1 MSSSAIRIRNPRG
14 EFVEPAAISSSDAK
28 NGFGRVLEQ
37 VTKEGGVAI
46 TLRNEPRF
54 MVIPIET
61 YQRMAQ
67 ADSRLLDTLTGEF
80 DALLDRMQ
88 QPGARA
94 AMERAFG
101 MAPDELGKAARR
113 QVAAVA
119 RMPKPAAAGHV
130 APVKRSAAR
139 KTRHRTRG

>member
-1 MSSSAIRIRNPRG
+1 MSSSAIRIRNARG

-28 NGFGRVLEQ
+28 NSFGRVLER

-54 MVIPIET
+54 VVIPVET

-67 ADSRLLDTLTGEF
+67 ADSRLLDVLTGEF

-88 QPGARA
+88 KPGARA
-94 AMERAFG
+94 TMEHAFG
-101 MAPDELGKAARR
+101 MTPQELGRAARR
-113 QVAAVA
+113 QAAHDT
-119 RMPKPAAAGHV
+119 PA
-130 APVKRSAAR
+130 KRSAAR
-139 KTRHRTRG
+139 KTRHRARG